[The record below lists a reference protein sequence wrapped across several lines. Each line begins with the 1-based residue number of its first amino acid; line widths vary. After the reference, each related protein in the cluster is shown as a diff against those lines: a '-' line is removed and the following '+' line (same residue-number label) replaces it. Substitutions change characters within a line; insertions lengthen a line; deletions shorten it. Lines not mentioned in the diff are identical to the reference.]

1 MERGREHHGRARWD
15 CRAGSGRW
23 VVVETAL
30 GAALSIAAGPHAH
43 IHGVDGLLVLCPSE
57 RVTGEQ
63 LAQGLSVY
71 SPMLQCGV
79 EEAAP
84 SATMGRLETQVD
96 RRRYGL
102 GGEEGVGEF
111 EEGVGPA
118 VETLVERVAERAKGV
133 KSVESFHDATIMH
146 SPAASRTFRPPARLK
161 RKLKVLLRRLRSTS
175 NLHTIR
181 YYKVI
186 GRGVEARNFVLT
198 MGTWGGGSQWCN
210 RLCSAIHERRGVVS
224 SSELV
229 RWGGLAAMGAGA
241 LYILAE
247 FMDLYNFVLA
257 GGGEQLSDV
266 MATAPYAV
274 EALLLLLGDV
284 LLLFGLFGLYVRQ
297 SEAAGTLGL
306 VGFLVAF
313 LGTALTV
320 GVDWDEVFVVP
331 ILADAA
337 PELLDAGPPLGIIL
351 SFLTFLVGWLMFGVA
366 ALRARVYPRWA
377 ALLLIVGAVLA
388 GVPLSLSTVPFGIA
402 VAWMGSTLFAGRN
415 TSAEQPARVR

>member
-1 MERGREHHGRARWD
+1 M
-15 CRAGSGRW
+15 S
-23 VVVETAL
+23 
-30 GAALSIAAGPHAH
+30 
-43 IHGVDGLLVLCPSE
+43 
-57 RVTGEQ
+57 
-63 LAQGLSVY
+63 Y
-71 SPMLQCGV
+71 
-79 EEAAP
+79 
-84 SATMGRLETQVD
+84 
-96 RRRYGL
+96 
-102 GGEEGVGEF
+102 
-111 EEGVGPA
+111 
-118 VETLVERVAERAKGV
+118 
-133 KSVESFHDATIMH
+133 
-146 SPAASRTFRPPARLK
+146 
-161 RKLKVLLRRLRSTS
+161 
-175 NLHTIR
+175 
-181 YYKVI
+181 
-186 GRGVEARNFVLT
+186 
-198 MGTWGGGSQWCN
+198 
-210 RLCSAIHERRGVVS
+210 
-224 SSELV
+224 SELV

-257 GGGEQLSDV
+257 GSGEQMSDV
-266 MATAPYAV
+266 MATAPYFV

-313 LGTALTV
+313 FGTALTA
-320 GVDWDEVFVVP
+320 GVDWDGVFVVP

-402 VAWMGSTLFAGRN
+402 VAWIGLILFTGRDA
-415 TSAEQPARVR
+415 SAEEPSRVR